1 MRVYYY
7 YKVIRKTILQ
17 FLDIIN
23 EVQIARYREAAGVIG
38 GVTLDGL
45 YTVPLKFGPKQK
57 TWYWLNERKDDEMLP
72 ILSATLQ
79 GVEYASDRQGSK
91 VTMICKSRDISRGT
105 IERFLNPIPYNFNF
119 QVTIWSLHIVDI
131 DQILEQILPFFTPFV
146 QIRVAVPELG
156 ITLDERVLFN
166 SANPDEVSWEMSD
179 EERRILKWTLDFTV
193 QGYLFQPLLP
203 QDGDGGSEMIKEI
216 IIQYYTECGLFEQRD
231 NSTEFLSS
239 APSGGLYTSWTKGI
253 TALPVDDDIIK
264 LFRYETFEEHIE

>member
-23 EVQIARYREAAGVIG
+23 EVQIARYREQAGVIG
-38 GVTLDGL
+38 GVTLEGL

-57 TWYWLNERKDDEMLP
+57 TWYWINERKDDEMLP
-72 ILSATLQ
+72 MLSATLQ

-91 VTMICKSRDISRGT
+91 VGMICKSKDISTGT

-156 ITLDERVLFN
+156 VTLDERVLFN
-166 SANPDEVSWEMSD
+166 NANPDEVTWEMSD

-193 QGYLFQPLLP
+193 QGYLFQPLMP
-203 QDGDGGSEMIKEI
+203 QDGDDAGSKMIKEI

-231 NSTEFLSS
+231 NSSQFTSS

-264 LFRYETFEEHIE
+264 IFKYETFEEH